1 MYVRSAPNN
10 VLYTYCYTRHIIL
23 TCKHCNSPWVWSLQ
37 WWSKQKPGFTT
48 CVTAVTNRSYSFI
61 FIIWTLQTIDLP
73 PWYILIVW
81 SATWNPYHN
90 CLYTDIYI
98 CIIHTTPYN
107 MFDMPQSNGMAGV
120 PHKVQA
126 RILIDRVGSTECA
139 FPWSLPGTLRC
150 HRCLSLAVLDPD
162 GPLFGALWSVHQGSW

>member
-1 MYVRSAPNN
+1 M
-10 VLYTYCYTRHIIL
+10 C
-23 TCKHCNSPWVWSLQ
+23 
-37 WWSKQKPGFTT
+37 
-48 CVTAVTNRSYSFI
+48 
-61 FIIWTLQTIDLP
+61 
-73 PWYILIVW
+73 YILIVTHVTSYWLVNIATHPGFDRCNGDPNRSPASQRAWLRWPIEAIRLYSSSEPFKPSTCHPDTFW
-81 SATWNPYHN
+81 SSEVQLEILTTTAYIQI
-90 CLYTDIYI
+90 YIYI